1 MYFSVEAAKVIG
13 VYRNNPTFYKIGY
26 QGGPNIINSG
36 EVVHR
41 PLSHKGASGGWWF
54 TWLMGGG
61 EGRTLF
67 RVCKILS
74 KLFWERRP
82 GGV

>member
-13 VYRNNPTFYKIGY
+13 AYRTNPTSYKIGY

-41 PLSHKGASGGWWF
+41 PLSHKGASSGWVVHLVEEEW
-54 TWLMGGG
+54 GGG
-61 EGRTLF
+61 RGEDF
-67 RVCKILS
+67 I
-74 KLFWERRP
+74 
-82 GGV
+82 